1 MKTFSQFKEDIDS
14 MKDTMKGFADTIV
27 PQMKKFAKSDDL
39 KKLKKDAMNLLINK
53 GLLNWMQSFIALIID
68 SGKSFNRGDVF
79 ALSGLSRGD
88 TRARWNTIHM
98 HNA

>member
-53 GLLNWMQSFIALIID
+53 GYEALD
-68 SGKSFNRGDVF
+68 KGKDKLGEFEKSVTKGG
-79 ALSGLSRGD
+79 SQKKQ
-88 TRARWNTIHM
+88 
-98 HNA
+98 